1 MQKQEAIDIL
11 ARHRGQAISVATMQA
26 AAPWHA
32 AGQGKAFHVDA
43 SACMGSASSLG
54 LGLAMGCP
62 TRQVIV
68 LDGDGSL
75 LMQLGSLV
83 TIAAQAPANL
93 FHFVFSNGL
102 YESSGNQ
109 PLPGQGKFS
118 FIELARA
125 AGYPHTL
132 RFTEAAEFDAALPG
146 LLGLKGPVL
155 IDLVIARDDAPP
167 RWPGV
172 PMALMVDRL
181 KGELAPSANLTLANS
196 PSAH

>member
-1 MQKQEAIDIL
+1 MLKQEAIDIL
-11 ARHRGQAISVATMQA
+11 ARHRGNAISVVTMQA

-32 AGQGKAFHVDA
+32 AGQGKAFNVDA

-54 LGLAMGCP
+54 LGLALGCP
-62 TRQVIV
+62 TRPVMV

-83 TIAAQAPANL
+83 TISSEAPSNL

-109 PLPGQGKFS
+109 PLPGLGKFS
-118 FIELARA
+118 FIEMARA

-132 RFTEAAEFDAALPG
+132 RFADAAEFDAALPG
-146 LLGLKGPVL
+146 VMRLKGPVL
-155 IDLVIARDDAPP
+155 VDLAIARDDAPP

-172 PMALMVDRL
+172 PMALMVERL
-181 KGELAPSANLTLANS
+181 KGELAESELARL
-196 PSAH
+196 AT